1 MNRLE
6 QLFSLEGL
14 RIIVTG
20 ASGGLGLN
28 MAVML
33 AECGAMV
40 WGLSRSGRAKEGY
53 LEKVPDKLTFGKMDV
68 TNEEE
73 IREKISEIGADGGI
87 DVLVNNAGVNLKK
100 KAEEVTST
108 DWADVFDV
116 NLNGLFNCC
125 KYAFPYLRRSKHT
138 GRIINMTSMASHL
151 GFSEVLPY
159 TSSKSAVLGLTR
171 GLAVEWAQ
179 ENVLVNSVSPGWF
192 PSELNKEVIDAERQ
206 EKILARM
213 PLHRYGRPEE
223 LSPVICFLASPAATY
238 ITGQD
243 FSVDGGAL
251 VFGY

>member
-1 MNRLE
+1 MERLE

-33 AECGAMV
+33 AECGASV
-40 WGLSRSGRAKEGY
+40 WSLSRSGRAKTGY
-53 LEKVPDKLTFGKMDV
+53 LEKIPDKLTFEKLDV
-68 TNEEE
+68 TNENE
-73 IREKISEIGADGGI
+73 IREKFNEIGVGGGI
-87 DVLVNNAGVNLKK
+87 DVLVNNAGVNLKR
-100 KAEEVTST
+100 KAEEITT
-108 DWADVFDV
+108 DEWTDVFDV
-116 NLNGLFNCC
+116 NLNGLYNCC
-125 KYAFPYLRRSKHT
+125 KYAFPFLKQSKHT

-151 GFSEVLPY
+151 GFSGILPY

-179 ENVLVNSVSPGWF
+179 ENILVNSVSPGWF
-192 PSELNKEVIDAERQ
+192 PSELNKEVIDTERQ

-251 VFGY
+251 AFGY